1 MVRDDAKD
9 PTLAAPKPTALE
21 PPTVT
26 SPSGPMS
33 IARLR
38 GIEALVMGAQGVDA
52 KALGL
57 VVKLCALVESALSDS
72 PQHSSAQLKVN
83 TIYSLAPTLFSDA
96 GDKER
101 EHARVGILAATASL
115 RSALK

>member
-1 MVRDDAKD
+1 MARDEAED
-9 PTLAAPKPTALE
+9 PTLAGPQPTPLE
-21 PPTVT
+21 PPTAKT
-26 SPSGPMS
+26 PSGPMS

-38 GIEALVMGAQGVDA
+38 GIEALVMGAQGTDP

-72 PQHSSAQLKVN
+72 PQHSSAQLKIN

-96 GDKER
+96 SDKER

-115 RSALK
+115 RNLLK